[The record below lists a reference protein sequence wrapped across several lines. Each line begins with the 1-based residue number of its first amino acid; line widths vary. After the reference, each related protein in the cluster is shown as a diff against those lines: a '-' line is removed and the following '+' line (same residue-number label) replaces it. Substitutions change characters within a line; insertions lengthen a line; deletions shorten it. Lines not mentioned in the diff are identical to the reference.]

1 MRVARTAWPIWLEV
15 LFVAALGVVHAQT
28 FDGSDRWWLQI
39 GCVALFAWR
48 VVVGVHQPG
57 PALASVPSVE
67 PAAQA
72 AASAS
77 TSGARTRRSA
87 LPVRRAFILGEVF
100 GTAWLSAATWWM
112 YVSLHDYGGLPAWM
126 AALSVALLCALLSLY
141 LALAMAVFVRWRHGS
156 VAVDAL
162 RFGACWLLAELARA
176 VLFTGFPWAASGY
189 AHGAGPLASLAPWVG
204 IYGIGFA
211 SAVLAALA
219 GQALA
224 IVPGWVVPLAAGVVA
239 SMLLS
244 IVGPGRFTQ
253 ASGRL
258 ALTLVQTNVS
268 QDEKF
273 AVERMPENLAWLKQ
287 QLLAAKGELVVAP
300 ETAVPLLP
308 ADLDPAYWTPLLERF
323 QAGPQAALIGLPL
336 GSYEQGYTN
345 SVAGVS
351 RESRAA
357 PDGFYR
363 YDKHHL
369 VPFGEFI
376 PTGFH
381 WFTEMMNI
389 PLGDF
394 NRGPIVAPSFD
405 VPGAGGNVERVAP
418 NICYEDLFGEDL
430 AARFRDAPTA
440 PTIFAN
446 LSNIGWFG
454 DTSAIPQHR
463 QISRMRTLE
472 FQRPMVR
479 ATNTGST
486 VVIDHE
492 GRVTASMPPFTRGSL
507 EAEVEGRVGL
517 TPFARWAGWA
527 GLWPPALLAIALLLA
542 HGTWRGRRQRLQAS
556 RSRHHP

>member
-1 MRVARTAWPIWLEV
+1 MRRAVWPFWLEMA
-15 LFVAALGVVHAQT
+15 FVAALGVIHAQT
-28 FDGSDRWWLQI
+28 FDGNDRWWLQI
-39 GCVALFAWR
+39 GCAALFAWR
-48 VVVGVHQPG
+48 VV
-57 PALASVPSVE
+57 AEPS
-67 PAAQA
+67 
-72 AASAS
+72 
-77 TSGARTRRSA
+77 TR
-87 LPVRRAFILGEVF
+87 PTRRAFILGEVF

-141 LALAMAVFVRWRHGS
+141 LAAAMAVFVRWRHGS
-156 VAVDAL
+156 PAVDAL

-189 AHGAGPLASLAPWVG
+189 AHGAGPLASLAPWGG
-204 IYGIGFA
+204 IYGVGFA
-211 SAVLAALA
+211 SAVLSALL
-219 GQALA
+219 GQSLA
-224 IVPGWVVPLAAGVVA
+224 RVRGWTLPLAAGVVA
-239 SMLLS
+239 SA
-244 IVGPGRFTQ
+244 VVWVTGPGRFTEP
-253 ASGRL
+253 SGRL
-258 ALTLVQTNVS
+258 SLTLVQTNVS

-273 AVERMPENLAWLKQ
+273 AVERMPENLVWLKER
-287 QLLAAKGELVVAP
+287 LLAARGELVVAP
-300 ETAVPLLP
+300 ETAIPLLP
-308 ADLDPAYWTPLLERF
+308 ADLDPAYLKPLFEHF
-323 QAGPQAALIGLPL
+323 QDGTRSALIGLPL

-351 RESRAA
+351 RETRTA

-376 PTGFH
+376 PTGFR

-394 NRGPIVAPSFD
+394 NRGPIVAPSFA
-405 VPGAGGNVERVAP
+405 VRGGAGNVERVAP

-430 AARFRDAPTA
+430 AARFRDAATA

-446 LSNIGWFG
+446 VSNIGWFG
-454 DTSAIPQHR
+454 DTSAVPQHR

-492 GRVTASMPPFTRGSL
+492 GRIASEMPPFTRGSL
-507 EAEVEGRVGL
+507 ETEVQGRDGL
-517 TPFARWAGWA
+517 TPFARWASVA
-527 GLWPPALLAIALLLA
+527 GLWPPALLAVALLVGMA
-542 HGTWRGRRQRLQAS
+542 AWHGRRRRPPRRL
-556 RSRHHP
+556 